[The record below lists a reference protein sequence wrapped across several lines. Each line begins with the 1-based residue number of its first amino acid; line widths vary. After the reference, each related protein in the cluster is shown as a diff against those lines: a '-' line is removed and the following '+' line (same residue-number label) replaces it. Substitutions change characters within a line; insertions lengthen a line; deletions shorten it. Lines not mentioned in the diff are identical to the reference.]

1 MAAISSTA
9 AHHRA
14 RIAALSRDRK
24 PDDPELL
31 DAGRDLAYE
40 RLAEHVRKVV
50 DAAPPATADLSP
62 PVSPPSWRARLRT
75 PHEWRKPGTWPG
87 LHSS

>member
-24 PDDPELL
+24 PDDPELVG
-31 DAGRDLAYE
+31 ARRDLAYE
-40 RLAEHVRKVV
+40 RLAEHIKGVV
-50 DAAPPATADLSP
+50 DSAPPATPDQL
-62 PVSPPSWRARLRT
+62 ARIGAIL
-75 PHEWRKPGTWPG
+75 GG
-87 LHSS
+87 AA

>member
-50 DAAPPATADLSP
+50 DAAPPATADQL
-62 PVSPPSWRARLRT
+62 ARIAAILA
-75 PHEWRKPGTWPG
+75 GTATDAA
-87 LHSS
+87 

>member
-24 PDDPELL
+24 PDDPELV
-31 DAGRDLAYE
+31 AARRDLAYE

-50 DAAPPATADLSP
+50 DAAPPATADQL
-62 PVSPPSWRARLRT
+62 ARIAAILV
-75 PHEWRKPGTWPG
+75 GTATDAA
-87 LHSS
+87 

>member
-24 PDDPELL
+24 PDDPELV
-31 DAGRDLAYE
+31 AARRDLAYE

-50 DAAPPATADLSP
+50 DAAPPATPDQL
-62 PVSPPSWRARLRT
+62 ARIAAILV
-75 PHEWRKPGTWPG
+75 GTATDAA
-87 LHSS
+87 

>member
-50 DAAPPATADLSP
+50 DAAPPATADQL
-62 PVSPPSWRARLRT
+62 ARIAAILV
-75 PHEWRKPGTWPG
+75 GTATDAA
-87 LHSS
+87 

>member
-24 PDDPELL
+24 PDDPELV
-31 DAGRDLAYE
+31 AARRDLAYE

-50 DAAPPATADLSP
+50 DAAPLATPDQL
-62 PVSPPSWRARLRT
+62 ARIAAILV
-75 PHEWRKPGTWPG
+75 GTATDAA
-87 LHSS
+87 

>member
-40 RLAEHVRKVV
+40 RLAENVRKVV
-50 DAAPPATADLSP
+50 DAAPPATADQL
-62 PVSPPSWRARLRT
+62 ARIAAILA
-75 PHEWRKPGTWPG
+75 GTATDAA
-87 LHSS
+87 